1 MKRLFLTLLAATV
14 CCGGLFAQDL
24 DSLLGTMSRREKIA
38 QLIFEAV
45 ESREDPALRARQEG
59 WIREGLGGLIVMDDV
74 LADNMQMINEL
85 QALARI
91 PMLVSIDGE
100 WGAAMRFY
108 EYAAFPRAMQLGAL
122 PDASLVE
129 EAGRVIGSELRDIK
143 IFANYAPVV
152 DVNNNPRNPVINT
165 RSFGENPWKVA
176 EWGAAYMRGMQSA
189 GVFGAAKHFPGHGD
203 TDVDSHKGLPVLLFD
218 RARLDS
224 LELVPFR
231 RLIAEGVAMVMVGHL
246 SIPALDSTGTPASLS
261 KPIVTGLLR
270 NELGFQGVIITDALG
285 MEGVAAA
292 GDDAA
297 LLAYEAGADILLMPR
312 DTRHTIDALDALFRR
327 GALDERDLDTR
338 VRRVLSLKARA
349 GMLSPNYSPFV
360 DTTGIALRARAG
372 MLAPGYSPSADT
384 TGIALR
390 AQSGMLAPGYSPSAD
405 TTGVA
410 LRARR
415 PKSEVGIQE
424 MHDRSSDIAL
434 QARRPNSEAV
444 IQELCDRSMTVVQGR
459 LRRPL
464 RLHRH
469 MALTTR
475 PRVAYVAFNAATL
488 ESAEFEAEL
497 LRHGRVTR
505 FDLPSDATPAQIDS
519 VGELLRGYRDVIVG
533 IHSGLPR
540 PRSGGPQRFATIDP
554 SQLSRIAAWSG
565 KRSAIRHG
573 RHPSVDNDNRSA
585 EMTDQ
590 HPSADNDNRSA
601 NGPRR
606 RGPGH
611 RHRLHCVYFGN
622 PYDLNRF
629 IIPTDEINGDPHLRH
644 ARPAPSVIPG
654 PDPESEKNSD
664 PRHTRLDSSL
674 IHFFKTFIIA
684 YSDTRY
690 NNIAAAR
697 ALPEP
702 ASAQGSLPVAA
713 GPFPSGHHS
722 NHIH

>member
-1 MKRLFLTLLAATV
+1 MAATV

-74 LADNMQMINEL
+74 LADNLQMINEL

-122 PDASLVE
+122 ADTALVE
-129 EAGRVIGSELRDIK
+129 AAGRVIGSELRDIK

-176 EWGAAYMRGMQSA
+176 EWGAAYMRGMQAA
-189 GVFGAAKHFPGHGD
+189 GVFGSAKHFPGHGD

-327 GALDERDLDTR
+327 GALDERDLDAR
-338 VRRVLSLKARA
+338 VRRVLALK
-349 GMLSPNYSPFV
+349 
-360 DTTGIALRARAG
+360 ARAG
-372 MLAPGYSPSADT
+372 MLAPGYSPFV
-384 TGIALR
+384 
-390 AQSGMLAPGYSPSAD
+390 D
-405 TTGVA
+405 TTGVTA
-410 LRARR
+410 RARR
-415 PKSEVGIQE
+415 PE
-424 MHDRSSDIAL
+424 
-434 QARRPNSEAV
+434 SEAV

-475 PRVAYVAFNAATL
+475 PRVAYVAFNAATP

-505 FDLPSDATPAQIDS
+505 FDLPGDATPEQIDS
-519 VGELLRGYRDVIVG
+519 VGALLRGYRDVIVG
-533 IHSGLPR
+533 IHAGLPR

-554 SQLSRIAAWSG
+554 SQLARIAAWN
-565 KRSAIRHG
+565 H
-573 RHPSVDNDNRSA
+573 
-585 EMTDQ
+585 
-590 HPSADNDNRSA
+590 
-601 NGPRR
+601 

-629 IIPTDEINGDPHLRH
+629 
-644 ARPAPSVIPG
+644 VIPG
-654 PDPESEKNSD
+654 PDPDRHAGLD
-664 PRHTRLDSSL
+664 PASYL
-674 IHFFKTFIIA
+674 IQRFKTFIIA
-684 YSDTRY
+684 YSDTRF

-697 ALPEP
+697 ALTEP

-713 GPFPSGHHS
+713 GPHPAGYHS
-722 NHIH
+722 NRLR

>member
-1 MKRLFLTLLAATV
+1 MAATV

-59 WIREGLGGLIVMDDV
+59 WIREGLGGLIVMDDI
-74 LADNMQMINEL
+74 LADNLQMINEL

-122 PDASLVE
+122 ADPALVE
-129 EAGRVIGSELRDIK
+129 AAGRVIGSELRDIK

-176 EWGAAYMRGMQSA
+176 EWGAAYMRGMQAA
-189 GVFGAAKHFPGHGD
+189 GVFGSAKHFPGHGD

-218 RARLDS
+218 RAQLDS

-327 GALDERDLDTR
+327 GALDERDLDAR
-338 VRRVLSLKARA
+338 VRRVLALK
-349 GMLSPNYSPFV
+349 
-360 DTTGIALRARAG
+360 ARAG
-372 MLAPGYSPSADT
+372 MLAPGYSPFV
-384 TGIALR
+384 
-390 AQSGMLAPGYSPSAD
+390 D
-405 TTGVA
+405 TTGVTA
-410 LRARR
+410 RARR
-415 PKSEVGIQE
+415 PE
-424 MHDRSSDIAL
+424 
-434 QARRPNSEAV
+434 SEAV

-475 PRVAYVAFNAATL
+475 PRVAYVAFNAATP

-505 FDLPSDATPAQIDS
+505 FDLPGDATPEQIDS
-519 VGELLRGYRDVIVG
+519 VGALLRGFRDVIVG

-554 SQLSRIAAWSG
+554 SQLARIAAL
-565 KRSAIRHG
+565 
-573 RHPSVDNDNRSA
+573 N
-585 EMTDQ
+585 
-590 HPSADNDNRSA
+590 
-601 NGPRR
+601 R
-606 RGPGH
+606 RGLGR

-629 IIPTDEINGDPHLRH
+629 
-644 ARPAPSVIPG
+644 VIPG
-654 PDPESEKNSD
+654 PDPESN
-664 PRHTRLDSSL
+664 L
-674 IHFFKTFIIA
+674 IQRFKTFIIA
-684 YSDTRY
+684 YSDTRF

-697 ALPEP
+697 ALTEP

-713 GPFPSGHHS
+713 GPHPAGYHS
-722 NHIH
+722 NRLR

>member
-1 MKRLFLTLLAATV
+1 MAATV
-14 CCGGLFAQDL
+14 CCGGLFAQDP
-24 DSLLGTMSRREKIA
+24 DSLLGTMTRREKIA
-38 QLIFEAV
+38 QLIFEAI

-59 WIREGLGGLIVMDDV
+59 WIREGLGGLIVMDDI

-122 PDASLVE
+122 SDPSLVE
-129 EAGRVIGSELRDIK
+129 AAGRVIGSELRDIK

-176 EWGAAYMRGMQSA
+176 EMGAAYMRGMQAA
-189 GVFGAAKHFPGHGD
+189 GVFGSAKHFPGHGD

-270 NELGFQGVIITDALG
+270 NELDFQGVIITDALG

-312 DTRHTIDALDALFRR
+312 DTRHTIDALEAAFRR
-327 GALDERDLDTR
+327 GELDERDLDAR
-338 VRRVLSLKARA
+338 VRRVLALKEK
-349 GMLSPNYSPFV
+349 
-360 DTTGIALRARAG
+360 AG
-372 MLAPGYSPSADT
+372 MLAPGYSPFVDT
-384 TGIALR
+384 AGI
-390 AQSGMLAPGYSPSAD
+390 
-405 TTGVA
+405 A

-415 PKSEVGIQE
+415 PE
-424 MHDRSSDIAL
+424 
-434 QARRPNSEAV
+434 SEAV

-469 MALTTR
+469 LALTTR
-475 PRVAYVAFNAATL
+475 PRVAYVAFNAATP

-505 FDLPSDATPAQIDS
+505 FDLPGDATPAQIDS

-554 SQLSRIAAWSG
+554 SQLEGIAAW
-565 KRSAIRHG
+565 
-573 RHPSVDNDNRSA
+573 N
-585 EMTDQ
+585 
-590 HPSADNDNRSA
+590 
-601 NGPRR
+601 R
-606 RGPGH
+606 RGLGR
-611 RHRLHCVYFGN
+611 RHRIHAVYFGN
-622 PYDLNRF
+622 PYDLNR
-629 IIPTDEINGDPHLRH
+629 L
-644 ARPAPSVIPG
+644 SVF
-654 PDPESEKNSD
+654 
-664 PRHTRLDSSL
+664 RR
-674 IHFFKTFIIA
+674 FKTFIIA
-684 YSDTRY
+684 YADTRF

-697 ALPEP
+697 ALTEP

-713 GPFPSGHHS
+713 GPHPSGYHS
-722 NHIH
+722 NRID